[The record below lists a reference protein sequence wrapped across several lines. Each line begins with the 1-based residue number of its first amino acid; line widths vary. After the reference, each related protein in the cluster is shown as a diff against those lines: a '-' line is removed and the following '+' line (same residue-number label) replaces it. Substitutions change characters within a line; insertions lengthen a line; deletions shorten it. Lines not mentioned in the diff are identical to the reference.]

1 MERRGHVGIFLRP
14 SVILVSIT
22 GLLLAAGTSPGRA
35 FAEGSLKSRRDIAV
49 GKQPVGAI
57 AVDFDG
63 DTLIDIVTVDQ
74 QSDSVGLIKGFGDG
88 TFKKLLDLPTGSL
101 PSGTAFAD
109 TNGDGFSDL
118 ITCNLRSQD
127 IAVNLS
133 DGNGNF
139 GPAISTSIFPITPS
153 GIAVGDWNRDGKVDV
168 AVVSTALDLLAVA
181 AGDGAGHFAAPLQYT
196 TGANPKQVVAADF
209 NHDTFAD
216 LAVVDN
222 DASSIQIWRG
232 AGNGQFALN
241 ATLTTGASP
250 QGMTVADFNG
260 DGNFDII
267 VCNFASDTLSLFLGN
282 ASGGFGSPSS
292 LSPGFGPRATVAAD
306 FNNDLKT
313 DFLVT
318 LSKVSGVGQAALY
331 LGNGAGGFSAQPMV
345 NTGPVPNTAAAGDFN
360 QDNQMDVATVNL
372 TGNTISVLQ
381 NTTGNSFLLGAKVTL
396 PMGSF
401 PQGVAAADLNRD
413 GKADVASANQSS
425 NTVTVYYGDGLGGF
439 PTPGPTTATG
449 TTPYA
454 IVADDFNRDGI
465 PDLATAN
472 NASDSV
478 SYLAGTGTAF
488 NRTNFT
494 TGCVGTVSV
503 ASGDISGD
511 LFPDL
516 AVVCEASN
524 QLCTRRGTGSS
535 GPSAFGNSVC
545 TTLASKPADVVLGN
559 LNGDAF
565 EDAAIAFSPTN
576 SCSVAMS
583 NGVGGVSGTPV
594 SYPVGPTPMGIA
606 RGDVDGDGDLDL
618 VVANTGDSSI
628 TVVLRGTPPPPSI
641 EVPVGLS
648 PAALVLA
655 DFNLDGRLD
664 IAVGNADANN
674 VTLLFGDGTGHFT
687 DAGSYGTRDLPVG
700 LAVAD
705 FNLDSKPDLA
715 VADSFSD
722 TLTILLNQTVLGDP
736 MQMVDLIGGGQ
747 TVMRWGF
754 KPGALFDVIRGQ
766 VPIHAQ
772 GSGADLGPV
781 VCLANDIADTDTAN
795 YPDTV
800 DPGPNQA
807 FFYLVRPI
815 VGGVPGTWTVST
827 DGKIGTPSS
836 GACP

>member
-1 MERRGHVGIFLRP
+1 MERRGHEGIFLRP
-14 SVILVSIT
+14 PIIKVFA
-22 GLLLAAGTSPGRA
+22 LLLAIGAACTPA
-35 FAEGSLKSRRDIAV
+35 HAEGSLKSRRDIGV

-57 AVDFDG
+57 TVDFDG
-63 DTLIDIVTVDQ
+63 DVLLDIVSVDQ
-74 QSDSVGLIKGFGDG
+74 QSDGIGLIKGFGDG
-88 TFKKLLDLPTGSL
+88 TFKKILELPTGSL

-109 TNGDGFSDL
+109 ANGDGFSDL

-133 DGNGNF
+133 NGNGGF

-153 GIAVGDWNRDGKVDV
+153 GLAVGDWNRDGKIDV
-168 AVVSTALDLLAVA
+168 AVVSLALEILAVSL
-181 AGDGAGHFAAPLQYT
+181 GDGTGHFAAPLQYA
-196 TGANPKQVVAADF
+196 TGVNPKQVATADF

-222 DASSIQIWRG
+222 GSSSIQIWRG

-241 ATLTTGASP
+241 TTLTTGGAP
-250 QGMTVADFNG
+250 QGMTITDFNG

-282 ASGGFGSPSS
+282 AAGGFGAPST

-345 NTGPVPNTAAAGDFN
+345 NTGPVPNTAAVGDFN
-360 QDNQMDVATVNL
+360 QDGQIDAVTVNL
-372 TGNTISVLQ
+372 TGNTVSILQ
-381 NTTGNSFLLGAKVTL
+381 NTTGSSFLLGAKVTL

-413 GKADVASANQSS
+413 GKADIASANQSS
-425 NTVTVYYGDGLGGF
+425 NTVSVYYGDGLGGF
-439 PTPGPTTATG
+439 PMAGPTTTTG

-472 NASDSV
+472 YATDNI
-478 SYLAGTGTAF
+478 SYLANSGTSF

-494 TGCVGTVSV
+494 SGCVGTTSV

-511 LFPDL
+511 LLPDL
-516 AVVCEASN
+516 AVVCDTSN
-524 QLCTRRGTGSS
+524 QLCTRRGTGGS
-535 GPSAFGNSVC
+535 GNGAFGNSVC
-545 TTLASKPADVVLGN
+545 TTLDSKPADVVLGN
-559 LNGDAF
+559 LNTDAF
-565 EDAAIAFSPTN
+565 EDAAIAFSQTN
-576 SCSVAMS
+576 SCSVALA

-594 SYPVGPTPMGIA
+594 SYPVGPMPMGIA

-628 TVVLRGTPPPPSI
+628 TIVLRGTPPPPSI

-648 PAALVLA
+648 PAALILA

-674 VTLLFGDGTGHFT
+674 VTLLFGDGTGHFI

-722 TLTILLNQTVLGDP
+722 TLTILLNQTISGDP
-736 MQMVDLIGGGQ
+736 MQMVDVIGSRQ
-747 TVMRWGF
+747 TFMRWGF
-754 KPGALFDVIRGQ
+754 KPGAQFDVIRGRAAS
-766 VPIHAQ
+766 IHPVA
-772 GSGADLGPV
+772 GAVDLGPV
-781 VCLANDIADTDTAN
+781 VCLANNLADTDTAN
-795 YPDTV
+795 YPDTL
-800 DPGPNQA
+800 DPAPNDV

-815 VGGVPGTWTVST
+815 DGGVPGTYTVST
-827 DGKIGTPSS
+827 DGRVGNPSS
-836 GACP
+836 GGCP

>member
-1 MERRGHVGIFLRP
+1 MERRGHEGIFLRLP
-14 SVILVSIT
+14 IFTVTALILI
-22 GLLLAAGTSPGRA
+22 LGTARTPA
-35 FAEGSLKSRRDIAV
+35 HAQASLKSRRDV
-49 GKQPVGAI
+49 GVGRQPVGAI

-63 DTLIDIVTVDQ
+63 DTLIDVVTVDQ
-74 QSDSVGLIKGFGDG
+74 QSDSIALLKGFGDG
-88 TFKKLLDLPTGSL
+88 TFKKILELPTGSL

-109 TNGDGFSDL
+109 ANGDGVADL

-127 IAVNLS
+127 IAVNLA
-133 DGNGNF
+133 DGNGGF
-139 GPAISTSIFPITPS
+139 LPAISTSIFPITPS

-168 AVVSTALDLLAVA
+168 AVVSSALGILAVA

-196 TGANPKQVVAADF
+196 VGTNPKQVVAADF

-216 LAVVDN
+216 LAVVN
-222 DASSIQIWRG
+222 NGSTSIQIWRG

-241 ATLTTGASP
+241 TTLTTGASP
-250 QGMTVADFNG
+250 QGMTVTDFNG
-260 DGNFDII
+260 DGNFDLV
-267 VCNFASDTLSLFLGN
+267 VCNYGADNLSIFLGN
-282 ASGGFGSPSS
+282 AAGGFGSPST

-345 NTGPVPNTAAAGDFN
+345 NTGPVPNTAAVGDFN
-360 QDNQMDVATVNL
+360 QDGQMDAVTVNL

-381 NTTGNSFLLGAKVTL
+381 NLTGSSFLLGGKVTL

-413 GKADVASANQSS
+413 GKPDVASANQSS
-425 NTVTVYYGDGLGGF
+425 NTVTVYYGDGLGTF
-439 PTPGPTTATG
+439 PTPGPSTATG

-472 NASDSV
+472 NAGESV
-478 SYLAGTGTAF
+478 SYLANSGTSF

-516 AVVCEASN
+516 AVVCETSN
-524 QLCTRRGTGSS
+524 QLCTRRGTGAS
-535 GPSAFGNSVC
+535 GPSAFGNSLC
-545 TTLASKPADVVLGN
+545 TTLASKPSDIVLGN
-559 LNGDAF
+559 LNADAF
-565 EDAAIAFSPTN
+565 EDAAIAFSQTN
-576 SCSVAMS
+576 SCSVALS
-583 NGVGGVSGTPV
+583 NGVGGITGTPV
-594 SYPVGPTPMGIA
+594 SYTVGPAPMGIA
-606 RGDVDGDGDLDL
+606 RGDVDGDGNLDL
-618 VVANTGDSSI
+618 VVANTGDASI
-628 TVVLRGTPPPPSI
+628 TIVLRGTPPPPSI

-648 PAALVLA
+648 PVAVVLA
-655 DFNLDGRLD
+655 DFNMDGRLD
-664 IAVGNADANN
+664 IAVGNADAND

-722 TLTILLNQTVLGDP
+722 TLTILLNQTVSGDP
-736 MQMVDLIGGGQ
+736 MQMLDMIGGGQ

-754 KPGALFDVIRGQ
+754 KPGALFDAIRGNIQ
-766 VPIHAQ
+766 SIHPA
-772 GSGADLGPV
+772 GGAIDLGPV
-781 VCLANDIADTDTAN
+781 TCLANDLAETDTAN
-795 YPDTV
+795 FPDTV
-800 DPGPNQA
+800 DPASNQV
-807 FFYLVRPI
+807 FFYLVRP
-815 VGGVPGTWTVST
+815 VDGGVPGTYSVST
-827 DGKIGTPSS
+827 DGRIGNPSS
-836 GACP
+836 GGCP